1 MKNKTMGYEA
11 LLLVQC
17 FIWGVGNP
25 IMKIGLDVI
34 TPLFCLSARY
44 IAAFLFFMLIF
55 GRRVLKNVTKKHLM
69 AYLIISIFTA
79 ASFITGAFALVY
91 ATATNTGFLMATTVL
106 FTPFLSYLILH
117 SKLDKKHMIPIGI
130 VTLGLYL
137 LCSGEGQFSFGL
149 GEGLALI
156 CAITGACML
165 VFSSKYLEDMDPLTT
180 SVMQTGFTGVF
191 CLIFAFLFEDFPDVT
206 NIPLVGWGVIL
217 YLAIGCTCIA
227 YVIQNIALRHVPA
240 TFVALSFC
248 TEPIFTAIAS
258 FFLLR
263 EILSWKGLIGAAL
276 IMTSIIIASL
286 LPEETDDCEPNQC
299 VPISEE

>member
-1 MKNKTMGYEA
+1 MKNKTIGYEA

-44 IAAFLFFMLIF
+44 MIAFVIFMIFF
-55 GRRVLKNVTKKHLM
+55 GKRVLKNMTKKDLK
-69 AYLIISIFTA
+69 AYLVISIFTS

-106 FTPFLSYLILH
+106 FTPFLSYFIQH
-117 SKLDKKHMIPIGI
+117 TKVDKRHLIPIGI

-137 LCSGEGQFSFGL
+137 LCSGGGHFSFGL
-149 GEGLALI
+149 GEILALI

-165 VFSSKYLEDMDPLTT
+165 VFSSKYLEDMDPITT
-180 SVMQTGFTGVF
+180 AVMQTGFTGLF
-191 CLIFAFLFEDFPDVT
+191 CLLFALLFEDLPNVT

-227 YVIQNIALRHVPA
+227 YVIQNVALRHVPA

-258 FFLLR
+258 FFLLH
-263 EILSWKGLIGAAL
+263 EVLSLKGLIGAIL
-276 IMTSIIIASL
+276 ITASIIIASL
-286 LPEETDDCEPNQC
+286 LPEETGSCKSRPC
-299 VPISEE
+299 PVLEE

>member
-1 MKNKTMGYEA
+1 MKNKTIEYEA

-25 IMKIGLDVI
+25 IMKIGLDVV

-44 IAAFLFFMLIF
+44 ILAFLIFMSFFGKRI
-55 GRRVLKNVTKKHLM
+55 LKHVTRKDLK
-69 AYLIISIFTA
+69 AYLIISIFTSI
-79 ASFITGAFALVY
+79 SFITGAFALVY

-106 FTPFLSYLILH
+106 FTPFLSYFIQH
-117 SKLDKKHMIPIGI
+117 TKVDKKHLLPIGI

-137 LCSGEGQFSFGL
+137 LCSGGGQFSFGI

-156 CAITGACML
+156 CAISGACML
-165 VFSSKYLEDMDPLTT
+165 VFSSKYLEDMDPITT
-180 SVMQTGFTGVF
+180 AVMQTGFTGIF
-191 CLIFAFLFEDFPDVT
+191 CLLFALFFEEIPDVT
-206 NIPLVGWGVIL
+206 SIPLVGWSVIL

-227 YVIQNIALRHVPA
+227 YVIQNVALRHVPA

-258 FFLLR
+258 FFLLH
-263 EILSWKGLIGAAL
+263 EVLSMKGLIGAIL
-276 IMTSIIIASL
+276 ITASIIIASL
-286 LPEETDDCEPNQC
+286 LPEEIDLCESDPC
-299 VPISEE
+299 TVLEE